1 MLRRLS
7 AGIAGTIVGIGL
19 FMIFS
24 SSAAVCQQDDSLST
38 SALKRRPLEDLMD
51 IDVTLVAKRPQ
62 RWFDAQAAVYVISG
76 EDIRRSGA
84 RSIPE
89 ALRLAPNLNVAQ
101 IDSRQWAI
109 SSRGFNSASSDKLLV
124 LIDGRIVYTALYSG
138 VFWDVQDV
146 LLADIDRIEVIAGPG
161 GTLWGTNAVNGIINI
176 IMKSSGT
183 TRLEPLHVEV
193 GGGKADRLSG
203 AIRYSG
209 SVGSDLTYRAYA
221 KYFDRGE
228 THFAANGSD
237 GNDSWTGVQGG
248 FRTDGDLS
256 SRDSLTIQGDAYRIR
271 ADQYLADRATM
282 EGGNVLAKWHHA
294 VSGLSSF
301 TLQSYFD
308 YTHRRMPDVFGE
320 DRRVFDHEF
329 DYRISLTTHELSWGL
344 GVRHGNSQ
352 VINSAALAF
361 LPAYADGIQYN
372 AYVQDIYTPSDGV
385 NLTLGTKFLKSPNS
399 DFELQPRL
407 SLGWTPDPQDFLWG
421 SVTRA
426 VRTPSRIDMDLYV
439 PGTPPYLLAGGPDF
453 VSEKLIAFEAGYRN
467 KSSHNV
473 ILDIS
478 LFYNLYDDLRSV
490 EPGPPYTIQ
499 NGLKAKTF
507 GGELTLTTQILSWWR
522 VKSGYSHLEKYI
534 SLKPGSMDVN
544 GGMGEGN
551 DHKNRAVI
559 ESSMDVMKWEIDFF
573 FRYVDKLPNS
583 NAFVPSY
590 STLDVRLGWN
600 PTQNLAFSVLVQNIF
615 LPEHVEFG
623 APPTRREIAREVF
636 GNVFVSF

>member
-1 MLRRLS
+1 MLRWLS
-7 AGIAGTIVGIGL
+7 AKTAGLILGICL
-19 FMIFS
+19 SMIFA
-24 SSAAVCQQDDSLST
+24 SSALGGPEDSLST
-38 SALKRRPLEDLMD
+38 SALKRRPLEELMD
-51 IDVTLVAKRPQ
+51 IDISLVARRPQ
-62 RWFDAQAAVYVISG
+62 RWFDAPAAVYVISD

-124 LIDGRIVYTALYSG
+124 LIDGRIVYTTLYSG

-146 LLADIDRIEVIAGPG
+146 LLADVDRIEVISGPG

-183 TRLEPLHVEV
+183 TDLKPLHVEA
-193 GGGKADRLSG
+193 GGGIGEKLSG

-209 SVGSDLTYRAYA
+209 SIGSDVTYRAYA

-228 THFAANGSD
+228 THLAANGSD

-256 SRDSLTIQGDAYRIR
+256 SSDSLTLQGDAYRNR
-271 ADQYLADRATM
+271 ANQNLADMATM
-282 EGGNVLAKWHHA
+282 EGGNILARWHHSL
-294 VSGLSSF
+294 SGSSTF

-308 YTHRRMPDVFGE
+308 YTHRRLPGVFGE

-329 DYRISLTTHELSWGL
+329 DHRMTWTTHELSWGL
-344 GVRHGNSQ
+344 GLRHGDSQ
-352 VINSAALAF
+352 VLNSAALAF
-361 LPAYADGIQYN
+361 LPAFTDGIQYS
-372 AYVQDIYTPSDGV
+372 AYVQDIYTLSDAV
-385 NLTLGTKFLKSPNS
+385 NLTLGSKFVKSPNS

-407 SLGWTPDPQDFLWG
+407 SLGWAPDPLEFLWG

-426 VRTPSRIDMDLYV
+426 VRTPSRLDKNLYS

-453 VSEKLIAFEAGYRN
+453 VSEKLIAIEAGYRN
-467 KSSHNV
+467 KSSQNV

-490 EPGPPYTIQ
+490 EPGPPYTIK
-499 NGLKAKTF
+499 NGLEARTF
-507 GGELTLTTQILSWWR
+507 GGELALTTQIQSWWR
-522 VKSGYSHLEKYI
+522 VKTGYSHLEKFI
-534 SLKPGSMDVN
+534 SLKPWSMDVN

-551 DHKNRAVI
+551 DHKHRVVI
-559 ESSMDVMKWEIDFF
+559 ESSMDVMNWEVDLF

-590 STLDVRLGWN
+590 STLDARLGWN
-600 PTQNLAFSVLVQNIF
+600 PTQNLSFSVLVQNIF

-623 APPTRREIAREVF
+623 APANRSEIAREVF
-636 GNVFVSF
+636 GKVSVSF

>member
-1 MLRRLS
+1 MLHWLS
-7 AGIAGTIVGIGL
+7 AKTAGLILGIGL
-19 FMIFS
+19 SMIFA
-24 SSAAVCQQDDSLST
+24 SSAPGGAEDSLST
-38 SALKRRPLEDLMD
+38 SALKRRPLEELMD
-51 IDVTLVAKRPQ
+51 IDISLVAKRPQ
-62 RWFDAQAAVYVISG
+62 RWFDAPAAVYVISD

-109 SSRGFNSASSDKLLV
+109 SSRGFNSTSSDKLLV
-124 LIDGRIVYTALYSG
+124 LIDGRIVYTSLYSG

-146 LLADIDRIEVIAGPG
+146 LLNDVDRIEVISGPG

-183 TRLEPLHVEV
+183 TDLNPLHVEA
-193 GGGKADRLSG
+193 GGGIGENLSG

-209 SVGSDLTYRAYA
+209 SIGSDVTYRAYA

-228 THFAANGSD
+228 THFAANGAD

-256 SRDSLTIQGDAYRIR
+256 WRDSLTVQGDAYRNR
-271 ADQYLADRATM
+271 ANQYLADMATM
-282 EGGNVLAKWHHA
+282 EGGNVLARWRHSL
-294 VSGLSSF
+294 SGSSSF

-308 YTHRRMPDVFGE
+308 YTHRRMPGVFGE

-329 DYRISLTTHELSWGL
+329 DHRISWTSHEVSWGI

-352 VINSAALAF
+352 VLNSAALAF
-361 LPAYADGIQYN
+361 LPAYTDGIQYS
-372 AYVQDIYTPSDGV
+372 AYVQDIYTVCDGL
-385 NLTLGTKFLKSPNS
+385 NLTIGSKFVKSPNS
-399 DFELQPRL
+399 DSELQPRL
-407 SLGWTPDPQDFLWG
+407 SLGWTPDPQEFIWG

-426 VRTPSRIDMDLYV
+426 VRTPSRLDKNLYA
-439 PGTPPYLLAGGPDF
+439 PGAPPYLLAGGPDF
-453 VSEKLIAFEAGYRN
+453 LAEKLIAIEAGYRN
-467 KSSHNV
+467 KSSQNV

-490 EPGPPYTIQ
+490 EPGPPYTIK
-499 NGLKAKTF
+499 NGLEARTF
-507 GGELTLTTQILSWWR
+507 GGELALTTQIRSWWR
-522 VKSGYSHLEKYI
+522 VKTGYSHLEKFI
-534 SLKPGSMDVN
+534 SLKPWSMDVN

-551 DHKNRAVI
+551 DHKHRVVI
-559 ESSMDVMKWEIDFF
+559 ESSMDVMEWEVDLF
-573 FRYVDKLPNS
+573 FRYVDKLPNQ

-590 STLDVRLGWN
+590 STLDARLGWN
-600 PTQNLAFSVLVQNIF
+600 PTHSLTFSVLVQNIF

-623 APPTRREIAREVF
+623 PPASSREIGREVF
-636 GNVFVSF
+636 GKVSVSF